1 MNIGV
6 RHLLPIYP
14 LVIIWASQAIQWP
27 TQRGVVSV
35 AKVVMLTG
43 LTAWYV
49 LNTLGSHPHYVTY
62 FNELI
67 GGPRNGYQYLS
78 DSNVDMG
85 QDLKRVS
92 AYLREAGITE
102 PHVLCLGETNLWGC
116 HGVAYH
122 MPHAKLWGA
131 EYPRALPAELPAG
144 FFVIGKTPRWLAREK
159 LKKNA
164 AALQQWKALAKLL
177 DNVAPVHTIGH
188 SVDIYYLTPHKTL
201 LSNQPQTHSRR
212 IE

>member
-1 MNIGV
+1 M
-6 RHLLPIYP
+6 
-14 LVIIWASQAIQWP
+14 S
-27 TQRGVVSV
+27 
-35 AKVVMLTG
+35 
-43 LTAWYV
+43 V
-49 LNTLGSHPHYVTY
+49 LNALHSDESALP
-62 FNELI
+62 LI
-67 GGPRNGYQYLS
+67 S
-78 DSNVDMG
+78 V
-85 QDLKRVS
+85 
-92 AYLREAGITE
+92 ITPAFCE
-102 PHVLCLGETNLWGC
+102 EKNPHVLCLGETNLWGC